1 MLHCNNRLVQGSPVT
16 PTETGVGLTGHKLP
30 LQFLSTVLAREDK
43 VRELHDVR
51 IEISL
56 HLATLHEQQCAYRF
70 SDSSDVQIECANY

>member
-1 MLHCNNRLVQGSPVT
+1 M
-16 PTETGVGLTGHKLP
+16 
-30 LQFLSTVLAREDK
+30 STVLAREDK

-56 HLATLHEQQCAYRF
+56 RLAALHEQQCARRF